1 MLCRSAIIQEDLEG
15 SGPLVRD
22 KPMTVTIELPPEL
35 EAGLLAQAKAE
46 GLPLPIYVQRLLQIQ
61 FPQTQ
66 FPAGA
71 TALMTPAE
79 RAAAWRESVV
89 GLPHT
94 PPLSDQ
100 AISRESIYGDRA

>member
-1 MLCRSAIIQEDLEG
+1 
-15 SGPLVRD
+15 
-22 KPMTVTIELPPEL
+22 MTVTIELPPEI

-46 GLPLPIYVQRLLQIQ
+46 GLPLPIYVQRLIQTQFPQTQ

-79 RAAAWRESVV
+79 RVAAWRESVV

-100 AISRESIYGDRA
+100 AISRESIYGNRA